1 MPGRRH
7 AQGTHRVE
15 VLGPTRVIVD
25 GTEGR
30 LSPQAR
36 RIVSLFAF
44 TGGIVRVD
52 SVAESLWGER
62 PPATHRKVIHNR
74 VAELRRIHP
83 DLIRSDDD
91 GYALG
96 EDLVLDCVELEVALE
111 EATRLLA
118 AGDPVTALGVTR
130 RASGLWRG
138 TPFFDLDQAAVHSR
152 RVALEECAHL
162 LTERRAEALL
172 RSGDAA
178 GAAVVLETLVA
189 STPLVERRWWLL
201 MAALNAAGHR
211 SEALRAFQRARKVL
225 REETGLA
232 PGQGLVQLEGE
243 ILAGATIELD
253 RPSPGPSTAGALA
266 WERRPSRT
274 GGATGLPRY
283 ATPFIGRSAELR
295 AVRSRLRG
303 ERVITIIGPPGV
315 GKTRL
320 AVEALADP
328 RLDRPVVFV
337 PLAPHGDPEQV
348 VVTVAA
354 ACGVGVDTAEDRAA
368 AFAAGLGGKATVI
381 VIDTCEHVVDAVR
394 DLVETSA
401 GPPATFILT
410 SRVRLGIRGE
420 RVIEVLP
427 LETGDA
433 GRPGPAL
440 ELFESLVPDELLD
453 HSDLEHA
460 VRIVAR
466 LDGLPLA
473 IEMAAAQL
481 RWTGLDELDAMVAE
495 RVTALDLSPRRG
507 GDSRHLTLEQALD
520 WSYDLLDPESQ
531 RVLRALSVFHGGFRV
546 DAAAAVA
553 DAEPL
558 GITSVVRSLVDRSL
572 VIVDRRGPA
581 RYRLLDSVREFAG
594 GKLTRSGERAGAEE
608 RHLRWCEELAEAAR
622 RGLYSPEEASWVA
635 MADVETPN
643 VIAAARGAQR
653 GGEPGRAAGLIGSFM
668 ALAIVQ
674 TRVSVF
680 AGAASLVDDL
690 LSPSAGSP
698 APGTGSTLAMAAWA
712 ALRRSDLHLAGDLA
726 GRAIAVAVDDAER
739 SECVPVAAAVAAFGG
754 DLARMRELTVVG
766 ETAARRAGHLPGVA
780 LNSGLR
786 VMFDNPSDL
795 EASRESAEACLAA
808 SLEVGSPS
816 FGGWGHYVMGVHLL
830 DGDPSR
836 AHEHLQL
843 ALRLLEPVGA
853 RFYTDLVLRS
863 LGDLHAT
870 RSPVEGVQELVMAV
884 RSQLAIGD
892 VNQAFMTASW
902 LSRPLVALGFHHE
915 AVMVESMVSTGGDP
929 IAVEL
934 FGRERAAA
942 LAAARSALGP
952 IAYTRASELGATSTL
967 SDVIERIGE
976 LDLTEGQ

>member
-1 MPGRRH
+1 MSGRRH

-15 VLGPTRVIVD
+15 VLGPTRVIID

-36 RIVSLFAF
+36 RVVAFLAF

-52 SVAESLWGER
+52 SAAELLWGER

-74 VAELRRIHP
+74 VAELRRLHP
-83 DLIRSDDD
+83 DLIHSDGD

-96 EDLVLDCVELEVALE
+96 EDLVLDCVELEAALE
-111 EATRLLA
+111 AATRLLT
-118 AGDPVTALGVTR
+118 AGDPVAALGVTS

-138 TPFFDLDQAAVHSR
+138 TPFFDLDQAAVHGR
-152 RVALEECAHL
+152 RVALEECSHL

-178 GAAVVLETLVA
+178 GAVVVLETLVA

-201 MAALNAAGHR
+201 MAALHAAGRR
-211 SEALRAFQRARKVL
+211 SEALRAFQRVRKVL
-225 REETGLA
+225 REEAGLA
-232 PGQGLVQLEGE
+232 PGQGLMQLEGE
-243 ILAGATIELD
+243 ILLGGTIEFD
-253 RPSPGPSTAGALA
+253 RPSPGPV
-266 WERRPSRT
+266 T
-274 GGATGLPRY
+274 GGERAVGRTPRLAGGSSGLPRY

-303 ERVITIIGPPGV
+303 EQVISIVGPPGV

-320 AVEALADP
+320 AVEAVADP

-337 PLAPHGDPEQV
+337 PLAPHTDPEQV
-348 VVTVAA
+348 VVAVAA
-354 ACGVGVDTAEDRAA
+354 ACGVGVDTAEDRTA
-368 AFAAGLGGKATVI
+368 AFAAGLIETSTVI
-381 VIDTCEHVVDAVR
+381 VIDTCEHLVDAVR
-394 DLVETSA
+394 DLVERA
-401 GPPATFILT
+401 AAPPVTFILT

-420 RVIEVLP
+420 RVIEALP
-427 LETGDA
+427 LETGEA

-440 ELFESLVPDELLD
+440 DLFESLVPDELLD
-453 HSDLEHA
+453 ESDLEHA
-460 VRIVAR
+460 MRIVAR

-481 RWTGLDELDAMVAE
+481 RWTDLDELDAMVEE
-495 RVTALDLSPRRG
+495 RVTALDLAPRRG
-507 GDSRHLTLEQALD
+507 VDSRHLTLQQALD

-546 DAAAAVA
+546 DAAAAVLEA
-553 DAEPL
+553 DLPAF
-558 GITSVVRSLVDRSL
+558 TSAVRGLVDRSL

-581 RYRLLDSVREFAG
+581 RYRLLDSLREFAG

-608 RHLRWCEELAEAAR
+608 RHLRWCEEIAEAAR
-622 RGLYSPEEASWVA
+622 RGLYSPEEATWVA
-635 MADVETPN
+635 RVDVEIPN
-643 VIAAARGAQR
+643 IIVAARGAQSR
-653 GGEPGRAAGLIGSFM
+653 GDAVRAAGLVGSFM
-668 ALAIVQ
+668 ALAVVQ
-674 TRVSVF
+674 TRVSLL
-680 AGAASLVDDL
+680 AAAASLVDDL
-690 LSPSAGSP
+690 LSPSAESP

-726 GRAIAVAVDDAER
+726 GRGIAVAVDDAER

-766 ETAARRAGHLPGVA
+766 ETAARRAGHPPGVA

-795 EASRESAEACLAA
+795 EASRESAQACLAA

-830 DGDPSR
+830 DADPVR

-863 LGDLHAT
+863 MGDLHAT
-870 RSPVEGVQELVMAV
+870 RSPVGGIPELVMAV

-892 VNQAFMTASW
+892 VNQAYMTASW

-915 AVMVESMVSTGGDP
+915 AVMVESVVSTGGDP

-942 LAAARSALGP
+942 LATARSALGP
-952 IAYTRASELGATSTL
+952 IAYTRASELGATNTL

>member
-1 MPGRRH
+1 MSGRRH

-15 VLGPTRVIVD
+15 VLGPTRVIID

-36 RIVSLFAF
+36 RVVAFLAF

-52 SVAESLWGER
+52 SAAELLWGER

-74 VAELRRIHP
+74 VAELRRLHP
-83 DLIRSDDD
+83 DLIHSDGD

-96 EDLVLDCVELEVALE
+96 EDLVLDCVELEAALE
-111 EATRLLA
+111 AATRLLT
-118 AGDPVTALGVTR
+118 AGDPVAALGVTS

-138 TPFFDLDQAAVHSR
+138 TPFFDLDQAAVHGR
-152 RVALEECAHL
+152 RVALEECSHL

-178 GAAVVLETLVA
+178 GAVVVLETLVA

-201 MAALNAAGHR
+201 MAALHAAGRR
-211 SEALRAFQRARKVL
+211 SEALRAFQRVRKVL
-225 REETGLA
+225 REEAGLA
-232 PGQGLVQLEGE
+232 PGQGLMQLEGE
-243 ILAGATIELD
+243 ILLGGTIEFD
-253 RPSPGPSTAGALA
+253 RPSPGPV
-266 WERRPSRT
+266 T
-274 GGATGLPRY
+274 GGERAVGRTPRLAGGSSGLPRY

-303 ERVITIIGPPGV
+303 EQVISIVGPPGV

-320 AVEALADP
+320 AVEAVADP

-337 PLAPHGDPEQV
+337 PLAPHTDPEQV
-348 VVTVAA
+348 VVAVAA
-354 ACGVGVDTAEDRAA
+354 ACGVGVDTAEDRTA
-368 AFAAGLGGKATVI
+368 AFAAGLIETSTVI
-381 VIDTCEHVVDAVR
+381 VIDTCEHLVDAVR
-394 DLVETSA
+394 DLVERA
-401 GPPATFILT
+401 AAPPVTFILT

-420 RVIEVLP
+420 RVIEALP
-427 LETGDA
+427 LETGEA

-440 ELFESLVPDELLD
+440 DLFESLVPDELLD
-453 HSDLEHA
+453 ESDLEHA
-460 VRIVAR
+460 MRIVAR

-481 RWTGLDELDAMVAE
+481 RWTDLDELDAMVEE
-495 RVTALDLSPRRG
+495 RVTALDLAPRRG
-507 GDSRHLTLEQALD
+507 VDSRHLTLQQALD

-546 DAAAAVA
+546 DAAAAVLEA
-553 DAEPL
+553 DLPAF
-558 GITSVVRSLVDRSL
+558 TSAVRGLVDRSL

-581 RYRLLDSVREFAG
+581 RYRLLDSLREFAG

-622 RGLYSPEEASWVA
+622 RGLYSPEEATWVA
-635 MADVETPN
+635 RVDVEIPN
-643 VIAAARGAQR
+643 IIVAARGAQSR
-653 GGEPGRAAGLIGSFM
+653 GDAVRAAGLVGSFM
-668 ALAIVQ
+668 ALAVVQ
-674 TRVSVF
+674 TRVSLL
-680 AGAASLVDDL
+680 AAAASLVDDL
-690 LSPSAGSP
+690 LSPSAESP

-726 GRAIAVAVDDAER
+726 GRGIAVAVDDAER

-766 ETAARRAGHLPGVA
+766 ETAARRAGHPPGVA

-795 EASRESAEACLAA
+795 EASRESAQACLAA

-830 DGDPSR
+830 DADPVR

-863 LGDLHAT
+863 MGDLHAT
-870 RSPVEGVQELVMAV
+870 RSPVGGIPELVMAV

-892 VNQAFMTASW
+892 VNQAYMTASW

-915 AVMVESMVSTGGDP
+915 AVMVESVVSTGGDP

-942 LAAARSALGP
+942 LATARSALGP
-952 IAYTRASELGATSTL
+952 IAYTRASELGATNTL